1 MESNPILTEIS
12 DSMTGEGRCL
22 EEKDEAGKAAFAARK
37 EKANT
42 DLQVSFVW

>member
-1 MESNPILTEIS
+1 
-12 DSMTGEGRCL
+12 MTGEGRCL

-42 DLQVSFVW
+42 DLQVIHFVSGDDGRW